1 MYWYQNMLF
10 NKNYNEKKEI
20 KKMTVFVDKDGLKL
34 WKIKQVSENNVE
46 QLLLETWNL
55 IDGYMGKE
63 LSLVSTL

>member
-1 MYWYQNMLF
+1 
-10 NKNYNEKKEI
+10 
-20 KKMTVFVDKDGLKL
+20 MTVFVDKDGLKL